1 MEMLL
6 VNAGWGES
14 VLKALCWTFI
24 HSLWQGLGYSLA
36 AGAVLLL
43 TRRSAPALRYNLIAL
58 ILLCFVATTGV
69 TMYLLF
75 PGTTA
80 PAAAAPLVTG
90 QAATVAASF
99 RQQFAA
105 YCDSNAPLLVLC
117 WFIIFM
123 IKFLKMIAGL
133 AYIRRIRSYGV
144 YPPGDHWNNKVKELA
159 GKLQISAP
167 VKLLESMLV
176 KVPVVTGWLKP
187 VIMLPLGLMAELPED
202 QVEAILLHEL
212 AHIRRKDYFVN
223 LLQSFV
229 EIFFFFN
236 PAVYWLSA
244 LLREEREHCCD
255 DLAVHGSN
263 NKATYIKALVA
274 FQEYRLGVNDNP
286 AALAFAESK
295 HQLLERVKRM
305 VYNHNKNLN
314 IKEKLFLATGVFI
327 LAAIAL
333 APVAKTQAQKHGIWP
348 PADTIKGVIQ
358 PIRYQ
363 VPAIKP
369 DNRQQ
374 HITEGSV
381 TPAHTRG
388 NDTMLLRRQQEQA
401 MRELQQ
407 QERDKLQQV
416 HEQQQQERNRL
427 DSIRYATGL
436 ARQAADAKREREVL
450 QREEEIRQRS
460 GDTSRNVSRDVP
472 PTKPVNAIAPVSP
485 VKPRSTNN

>member
-6 VNAGWGES
+6 INAGWGEA

-24 HSLWQGLGYSLA
+24 HSLWQGLAYSLV

-43 TRRSAPALRYNLIAL
+43 TRRSAPALRYNIIAL
-58 ILLCFVATTGV
+58 LLLCFVATSGV
-69 TMYLLF
+69 TMYLQL

-80 PAAAAPLVTG
+80 PATAAPLAVR

-99 RQQFAA
+99 RQRFAA
-105 YCDSNAPLLVLC
+105 YCDSNAPLLVLG

-123 IKFLKMIAGL
+123 IKFIKMIAGL
-133 AYIRRIRSYGV
+133 VYIKRIRSYGV
-144 YPPGDHWNNKVKELA
+144 YPPGDYWNNKVEELA

-176 KVPVVTGWLKP
+176 KIPVVTGWLKP
-187 VIMLPLGLMAELPED
+187 VIMLPLGLMAQLPED

-212 AHIRRKDYFVN
+212 AHIRRKDYFIN

-255 DLAVHGSN
+255 DLAVLGSN
-263 NKATYIKALVA
+263 NKTTYIKALVA
-274 FQEYRLGVNDNP
+274 FQEYRLGVNDNT
-286 AALAFAESK
+286 ATLAFAESK

-305 VYNHNKNLN
+305 VYNHNKKLN
-314 IKEKLFLATGVFI
+314 IKEKLFLATSVFI

-348 PADTIKGVIQ
+348 AADTVKGVIQ
-358 PIRYQ
+358 PISYQ

-374 HITEGSV
+374 HITGDSRTSTMIQE
-381 TPAHTRG
+381 
-388 NDTMLLRRQQEQA
+388 NDTVLLRRQQEQA
-401 MRELQQ
+401 IREQQQ
-407 QERDKLQQV
+407 QERDKLQLVQ
-416 HEQQQQERNRL
+416 EQQQRERNRI
-427 DSIRYATGL
+427 DSIRYATDL
-436 ARQAADAKREREVL
+436 ARQAVDAKREIL

-460 GDTSRNVSRDVP
+460 GDPGRNISRDVP
-472 PTKPVNAIAPVSP
+472 PTKPVDAIAPVAP